1 MKDDNNSKNNPVRD
15 EGNNERGAEYERRK
29 KVLEE
34 LEKNKTKKATNE
46 NLVNEPTA
54 AEPKKKVLKLKL
66 TYVLAVIV
74 ILSALV
80 GTVYFLT
87 SGQASQAL
95 SVVAS
100 GDNVSVFY
108 TLTLTNGTVLQSN
121 FGAQPFS
128 FVVGS
133 GQVIQGFNDAVIGM
147 KVGEAKNVTLPPNE
161 AYGNYSSALIVTVP
175 RSDFGNASINVGE
188 TVSNKATGQKGIITV
203 VNSTSATINFNSPLA
218 GETLLFEIKIA
229 SINK

>member
-1 MKDDNNSKNNPVRD
+1 MPDNDNNENDVEWEN
-15 EGNNERGAEYERRK
+15 RK
-29 KVLEE
+29 KIPAEME
-34 LEKNKTKKATNE
+34 RHKTQKNSDETHGNG
-46 NLVNEPTA
+46 PTA
-54 AEPKKKVLKLKL
+54 APKKKVLKLKL

-87 SGQASQAL
+87 IWQASQAL

-100 GDNVSVFY
+100 GDNISVFY